1 MGPSTEDRECFHQP
15 GKQQSAAKDKA
26 PKRCALLFWRRS
38 YQWTSRAT
46 RIPQKGEDPGQLN
59 QYGYPFQAIE
69 FVQGG
74 GGGTNHIQNQRKQSL
89 AYGESASKKHNP
101 HQPTSRPPASA
112 GRRSKDATVAP

>member
-59 QYGYPFQAIE
+59 QYGYPLQAIE

-74 GGGTNHIQNQRKQSL
+74 GGGTNDMQYQRKQCC
-89 AYGESASKKHNP
+89 ACGERGSNKHSSQ
-101 HQPTSRPPASA
+101 QPATRPQGIA
-112 GRRSKDATVAP
+112 GRR